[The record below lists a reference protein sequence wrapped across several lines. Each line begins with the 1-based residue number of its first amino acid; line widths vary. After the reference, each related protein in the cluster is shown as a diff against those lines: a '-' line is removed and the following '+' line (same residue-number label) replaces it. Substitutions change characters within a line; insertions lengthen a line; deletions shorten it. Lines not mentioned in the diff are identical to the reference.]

1 METTR
6 KNHNGNRGRAGY
18 QTALGLSLILAVG
31 VVVGTGSASMAAP
44 PSAPAPPHFVEET
57 AASGLTHVYDG
68 GWEFTVG
75 GGIAAFDCDGDGRPD
90 LFIAGGSNRAALF
103 HNDSAVGGP
112 LRFARVTNSGLE
124 IDSVIGAYPIDIDGD
139 GRTDLVVLRVGGN
152 ILFRGI
158 GNCRFERAN
167 TPWGFAGGNA
177 WTTAFS
183 ARWETGN
190 TWPTLAVGNYVDR
203 SKSGAPFG
211 TCHDNLLY
219 RPAKD
224 RPGFGAPVTLKPGY
238 CTLSILFTDWNRS
251 GSADLM
257 VTNDRQYYRG
267 GEDQLWRIRPGRPPV
282 LYGRNDGWQPLHIWG
297 MGIAS
302 YDVSGDGYP
311 EYFVTSMG
319 DNKLRALAGGPGRP
333 AFKDMALARG
343 VTAQRPF
350 TGGDPRPSTA
360 WHAEFRD
367 VNNDGFIDLFIAK
380 GNVDA
385 MEEGAKRDPS
395 NLLLGQPDGRFV
407 EAADAAGILNFAR
420 ARGAAL
426 VDFNLDGLPDLVV
439 VNLRENVKIWRNV
452 GGGTADHPKP
462 MGNWLA
468 VRPRQSGGNRDAIGA
483 WIEVRVGARTFR
495 REMTIGGGHAGGQLG
510 WIHFGLGAA
519 SAAQVRVQWPDG
531 ARSEWVRLAADQF
544 AYLDRGAGRAVLWR
558 P

>member
-1 METTR
+1 MTR
-6 KNHNGNRGRAGY
+6 EWHRGRA
-18 QTALGLSLILAVG
+18 ASWAAIGLSLILTLGAG
-31 VVVGTGSASMAAP
+31 AASMAAP

-57 AASGLTHVYDG
+57 AASGLTHVYSG

-75 GGIAAFDCDGDGRPD
+75 GGIAAFDCDRDGRPD
-90 LFIAGGSNRAALF
+90 LFIAGGSNRAVLF
-103 HNDSAVGGP
+103 HNDSSVGGP
-112 LRFARVTNSGLE
+112 LRFSRVTGSGLE

-139 GRTDLVVLRVGGN
+139 GRIDLAVLRVGGN

-158 GNCRFERAN
+158 GGCRFEPAN
-167 TPWGFAGGNA
+167 ESWGFAGGNA

-183 ARWETGN
+183 ARWEKGN

-203 SKSGAPFG
+203 SKPGAPFG

-219 RPAKD
+219 RPAQG
-224 RPGFGAPVTLKPGY
+224 RPGFAAPGALAPGY
-238 CTLSILFTDWNRS
+238 CTLSMLFTDWNRS

-267 GEDQLWRIRPGRPPV
+267 GEDQLWRIKPGRPPV
-282 LYGRNDGWQPLHIWG
+282 LYGHGDGWRPLQIWG

-302 YDVSGDGYP
+302 YDINGDGYP
-311 EYFVTSMG
+311 EYFLTSMG
-319 DNKLRALAGGPGRP
+319 DNKLRALAGGPKRP
-333 AFKDMALARG
+333 AFADTALARG
-343 VTAQRPF
+343 VTAHRPF
-350 TGGDPRPSTA
+350 TGGDVRPSTA

-395 NLLLGQPDGRFV
+395 NLLLGRPDGRFV
-407 EAADAAGILNFAR
+407 EAADRAGVLNFAR

-426 VDFNLDGLPDLVV
+426 VDFNLDGMLDLVV
-439 VNLRENVKIWRNV
+439 VNLRENVKIWRNA
-452 GGGTADHPKP
+452 GAGTADHPKP

-468 VRPRQSGGNRDAIGA
+468 LRLRQPGGNRDGIGA
-483 WIEVRVGARTFR
+483 WIEVRAGSRTLR
-495 REMTIGGGHAGGQLG
+495 RDITVGGGHAGGQLG

-519 SAAQVRVQWPDG
+519 RDALVRVQWPDG
-531 ARSEWVRLAADQF
+531 QWGPWVRVPANQF
-544 AYLDRGAGRAVLWR
+544 VHLDRGARQPVLWR